1 MRSELFVAEDFS
13 LPLTVSHPSTLLVGD
28 AKFSADLN
36 CGRNWRMKSPSFDK
50 RFFGLGFVCIML
62 IPILASAQETQPHWS
77 YSGQE
82 GPNEWAKLDSTFAA
96 CSIGKTQSPIDIRD
110 AKKADLPALRFDY
123 NSVPLNIIDNGHTI
137 QVNYPT
143 GSTLTFGKK
152 LYTLKQFHFHHP
164 SEEHVNGHGY
174 DMVAHLV
181 HADAEGHLAV
191 VAVFFKKEKA
201 NPFIDLVWQN
211 LPTEKGKA
219 VDVSGVALN
228 AKDLL
233 PADHGY
239 YTFSGSL
246 TTPPCSE
253 GVTWYVMKNP
263 VTLSD
268 AQVAAFAKLY
278 PRNAR
283 PIQAAN
289 GREILETQ

>member
-1 MRSELFVAEDFS
+1 
-13 LPLTVSHPSTLLVGD
+13 
-28 AKFSADLN
+28 
-36 CGRNWRMKSPSFDK
+36 MKNPSFDK
-50 RFFGLGFVCIML
+50 GFFRLGVVCIML
-62 IPILASAQETQPHWS
+62 IPVFTSAQQTPPHWS

-82 GPNEWAKLDSTFAA
+82 GPNEWGKLDSTYAA
-96 CSIGKTQSPIDIRD
+96 CSSGKTQSPIDIRD
-110 AKKADLPALRFDY
+110 SRKAELSALKFDY

-137 QVNYPT
+137 QVNYPA
-143 GSTLTFGKK
+143 GSTLTVGKK

-174 DMVAHLV
+174 DMVVHLV
-181 HADAEGHLAV
+181 HADAEGQLAV
-191 VAVFFKKEKA
+191 VAVFLEEGNA
-201 NPFIDLVWQN
+201 NPSIDLLWQN
-211 LPTEKGKA
+211 LPKEK
-219 VDVSGVALN
+219 
-228 AKDLL
+228 
-233 PADHGY
+233 GY

-263 VTLSD
+263 VALSK

-278 PRNAR
+278 PGNAR